1 MVNAFLCN
9 VFQMV
14 LNDYLNVYN
23 QIVQLI
29 YIKTFRNF
37 ATHDK
42 VMHWLHHICY
52 IGKNKKCAV
61 SLAN

>member
-1 MVNAFLCN
+1 
-9 VFQMV
+9 MV

-29 YIKTFRNF
+29 YIKTFRNS

-52 IGKNKKCAV
+52 VGKHKKCAV
-61 SLAN
+61 SLAI